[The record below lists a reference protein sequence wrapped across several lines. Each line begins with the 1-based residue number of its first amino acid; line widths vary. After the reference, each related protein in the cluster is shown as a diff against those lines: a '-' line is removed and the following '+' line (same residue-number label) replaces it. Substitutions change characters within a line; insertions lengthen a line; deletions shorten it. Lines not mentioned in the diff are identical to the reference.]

1 MVEEGQPLVNLS
13 EENAS
18 WNKLALEISRERLSI
33 VVPTPESLPDSKPE
47 ETSKR
52 SK

>member
-33 VVPTPESLPDSKPE
+33 VVPKAEPRSEPTQKESSKE
-47 ETSKR
+47 SK
-52 SK
+52 